1 MNIRTTTLCLVLAAA
16 CGTAAAQESEK
27 RWTNRQGD
35 EVTLRSGQPA
45 MKDFGPPPD
54 FSTLD
59 RNGDGTID
67 VAESNGYAM
76 LHIDYEFADHNRDK
90 RVSQREYERWV
101 RGGAS
106 PEPDRR

>member
-1 MNIRTTTLCLVLAAA
+1 MNIRIPTLCLVLAAA
-16 CGTAAAQESEK
+16 SSVASADGEK
-27 RWTNRQGD
+27 RWTNNQGD

-54 FSTLD
+54 FATLD
-59 RNGDGTID
+59 RNGDGVID
-67 VAESNGYAM
+67 VGESNGYAM

-90 RVSQREYERWV
+90 RVSQREYDKWV